1 MPGQPK
7 REVLIEIV
15 QVGGSVKVS
24 AIDPLTGTEVSI
36 VGPPS
41 AGEEAL
47 TRNAVNKL
55 NYMLAKQRGDSK
67 SDSNGNGEDGGGWR
81 A

>member
-7 REVLIEIV
+7 REVFIEII
-15 QVGGSVKVS
+15 QMGGSVKVS
-24 AIDPLTGTEVSI
+24 AIDPDTGTEVSI

-41 AGEEAL
+41 AGEELL

-55 NYMLAKQRGDSK
+55 NYMLAKRRGDS
-67 SDSNGNGEDGGGWR
+67 DSGDDDGGWR